1 MARITVRHDLDKLA
15 RQMRKAAASVPKETD
30 AGLIRA
36 AAVVEKKIR
45 GSTDDYMPRGYEQV
59 FKRSLVIKS
68 ELRGRDPRKVSMIV
82 RAFGRRGND
91 RQVDQLERG
100 RIKHKF
106 WGRWV
111 NVPQA
116 WQKIKPRFVGE
127 PADRATPQAIKEM
140 QKAAD
145 KIADTA
151 EGR

>member
-15 RQMRKAAASVPKETD
+15 ARMRKAAASVPKETD

-45 GSTDDYMPRGYEQV
+45 ASTDTYMPKGYEEI
-59 FKRSLVIKS
+59 FKKSLVIKT
-68 ELRGRDPRKVSMIV
+68 ELKGRDPRKVSMVV

-127 PADRATPQAIKEM
+127 PADKATPQAIKEM

-145 KIADTA
+145 NIADTA